1 MSGPQAS
8 PGLKEGDKT
17 HASNSAIKQKVID
30 DTGELEIKG
39 KKKNGSSLTGKAD
52 ADLGWSGLSYRR

>member
-1 MSGPQAS
+1 M
-8 PGLKEGDKT
+8 KEGDKT

-39 KKKNGSSLTGKAD
+39 KKKKNGSSLTGKAD